1 MTPPLIKTSVVV
13 LGGGGH
19 GRVILSLLR
28 KIPDFS
34 ILGYTDPVDRGSLLG
49 AVWLGD
55 DRQIAQIADGQT
67 VVGVLGIGSMQVADV
82 QRRRGLFDYLQSLK
96 IGMPPIVS
104 PSAVVNE
111 GVDRQ
116 DGLVAMDGVVVQTGT
131 ILGRAVILNTR
142 CSIDHDCRI
151 GGFTHIAPGTIVCG
165 NVEIGAGCLI
175 GAGAVVCPGCRI
187 ADGCRVG
194 AGAVITRDCMEAG
207 TYVGIPA
214 RKMT

>member
-1 MTPPLIKTSVVV
+1 MKPHTTTISVVV

-19 GRVILSLLR
+19 GRVILSLL
-28 KIPDFS
+28 KKNPVFT

-55 DRQIAQIADGQT
+55 DRQIAQITDGQT
-67 VVGVLGIGSMQVADV
+67 VVGVLGIGSIQAADV
-82 QRRRGLFDYLQSLK
+82 QRRRGLFDYLQLLK

-111 GVDRQ
+111 GIDQ
-116 DGLVAMDGVVVQTGT
+116 GNGLVAMDGVIVQTGT
-131 ILGRAVILNTR
+131 ILGDAVILNTR

-151 GGFTHIAPGTIVCG
+151 GEFTHIAPGATVCG
-165 NVEIGAGCLI
+165 NVEIGSGCLI
-175 GAGAVVCPGCRI
+175 GAGSVICPGRRI
-187 ADGCRVG
+187 ADGCMVG

-214 RKMT
+214 RKIA

>member
-1 MTPPLIKTSVVV
+1 MRPQTTKPSVVV

-19 GRVILSLLR
+19 GRVILSILR
-28 KIPDFS
+28 KLPDFS
-34 ILGYTDPVDRGSLLG
+34 ILGYTDPVDRGSQLG

-55 DRQIAQIADGQT
+55 DRQIARIADGQT
-67 VVGVLGIGSMQVADV
+67 VVGVLGIGSIHAADI
-82 QRRRGLFDYLQSLK
+82 QRRRGLFDYLQSLN

-111 GVDRQ
+111 GVDRG

-131 ILGRAVILNTR
+131 VLDTAVILNTR

-151 GGFTHIAPGTIVCG
+151 GGFTHIAPGAIVCG
-165 NVEIGAGCLI
+165 TVEIGSGCLI
-175 GAGAVVCPGCRI
+175 GAGAVICPGCRI
-187 ADGCRVG
+187 ADGCMVG
-194 AGAVITRDCMEAG
+194 AGAVVTRDCTEAG

-214 RKMT
+214 RKMA